1 MRLPEAPM
9 SETKKVASQR
19 LKWEYMSCAQDRAEE
34 QDEFLL
40 NLNELGAEG
49 WEAFGAVQELAQK
62 PPHLTVF
69 LKRQVAS
76 RR

>member
-1 MRLPEAPM
+1 
-9 SETKKVASQR
+9 
-19 LKWEYMSCAQDRAEE
+19 MSCAQDRAEE

-49 WEAFGAVQELAQK
+49 WEAFGAVQDLTQK

-69 LKRQVAS
+69 LKRQVAG

>member
-1 MRLPEAPM
+1 M
-9 SETKKVASQR
+9 SETKKVPSQR
-19 LKWEYMSCAQDRAEE
+19 QKWEYMSCAQDRAEE

-40 NLNELGAEG
+40 SLNELGAEG
-49 WEAFGAVQELAQK
+49 WEAFGAVQELTHR

>member
-1 MRLPEAPM
+1 M
-9 SETKKVASQR
+9 SETKKLPSQR
-19 LKWEYMSCAQDRAEE
+19 VRWEYMSCAQDRTEE

-49 WEAFGAVQELAQK
+49 WEAFGATQDLSQK

-69 LKRQVAS
+69 LKRQTPSA

>member
-1 MRLPEAPM
+1 M

-19 LKWEYMSCAQDRAEE
+19 LKWEYMSCAQDRSEE
-34 QDEFLL
+34 HDEFLL
-40 NLNELGAEG
+40 NLNELGSEG
-49 WEAFGAVQELAQK
+49 WEAFGAVQEFTQK

-69 LKRQVAS
+69 LKRHVAS